1 LFKNFLKAT
10 NKGIPISFTFF
21 PIKIKNMKRN
31 YFILSALAAAI
42 APWTAFSQSRR
53 KMKRADRGF
62 KINAGEG
69 RLHGHIKLKGVNQN
83 IIDIK
88 ISGKDTDG
96 DLLLFE
102 QTSLTQGRGVP
113 LHIHPFQ
120 DEIFYVLQGEYY
132 FQVGE
137 DKYRLTVGDSI
148 FLPRKLPHAWTQVSE
163 NGKLTVIL
171 QPAGKLEDFFIT
183 VAGLTHEPTA
193 EEMKQIFADN
203 EMRVVGPP
211 LKIE

>member
-1 LFKNFLKAT
+1 
-10 NKGIPISFTFF
+10 
-21 PIKIKNMKRN
+21 MKRN
-31 YFILSALAAAI
+31 KFIATVLLGAAAPFTVF
-42 APWTAFSQSRR
+42 AQNKKSNT
-53 KMKRADRGF
+53 RAAKGF

-83 IIDIK
+83 TIDIK

-102 QTSLTQGRGVP
+102 QTSLTQGKGVP
-113 LHIHPFQ
+113 LHVHPLQ

-148 FLPRKLPHAWTQVSE
+148 FLPRKVPHAWTQVSE
-163 NGKLTVIL
+163 KGKLTVIL

-183 VAGLTHEPTA
+183 VAALKHEPTA

-203 EMRVVGPP
+203 EMQVLGPT